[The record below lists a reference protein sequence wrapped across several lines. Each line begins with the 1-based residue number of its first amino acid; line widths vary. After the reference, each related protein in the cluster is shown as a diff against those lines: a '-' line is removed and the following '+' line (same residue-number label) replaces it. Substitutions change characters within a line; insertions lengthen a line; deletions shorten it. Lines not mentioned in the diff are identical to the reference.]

1 MRCTIGI
8 TFHRYGGHG
17 DDRTFGQPF
26 FEIIIFRFAFGEALP
41 PAVVVD
47 DDFNVV
53 RIAYRLRI
61 IDCSRPRLPL
71 QKRFVI
77 SAIVA
82 RHAVALRRRVVKNLT
97 DLSTPL
103 P

>member
-1 MRCTIGI
+1 MRRTIGI

-26 FEIIIFRFAFGEALP
+26 FQIIIFRFAFGEALP

-53 RIAYRLRI
+53 WIVE
-61 IDCSRPRLPL
+61 
-71 QKRFVI
+71 RFMRFFI
-77 SAIVA
+77 SED
-82 RHAVALRRRVVKNLT
+82 RNSRRR
-97 DLSTPL
+97 SS
-103 P
+103 